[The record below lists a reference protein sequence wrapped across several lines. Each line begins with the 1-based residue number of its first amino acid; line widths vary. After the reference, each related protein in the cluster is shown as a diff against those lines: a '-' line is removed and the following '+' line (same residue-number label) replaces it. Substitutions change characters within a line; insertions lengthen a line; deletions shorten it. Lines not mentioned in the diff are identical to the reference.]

1 MPQHIPDTIKK
12 GEIIIIV
19 FEIDSTQE
27 KWSDYDKI
35 ISKNEK
41 NKAHEFQ
48 HLDDRLSFT
57 KCRSVLRSTLSKW
70 LNCNPN
76 EINIIHRENG
86 KPYLEHSKGIEFNI
100 THTKGL
106 AAIAFSIDSEIGID
120 VENLNREINL
130 EQIAKKVFT
139 TSEQSLID
147 SNNQNDKKRTFYRL
161 WTSKESYLKATGLGL
176 RVDPRKISVD
186 PPIEN
191 KKHGT
196 LKYENDLKSD
206 RLRLIELKC
215 PDPHIMTLCAPET
228 SKSINTLFFNSRA
241 LTNLL
246 LF

>member
-1 MPQHIPDTIKK
+1 MPQPIPDIIKK
-12 GEIIIIV
+12 GEVLILV

-27 KWSDYDKI
+27 KWSDYDKTL
-35 ISKNEK
+35 SKNEK
-41 NKAHEFQ
+41 NKANEFQ
-48 HLDDRLSFT
+48 YLDDKLSFT
-57 KCRSVLRSTLSKW
+57 KCRSILRSTLSKW
-70 LNCNPN
+70 LNCGPS

-86 KPYLEHSKGIEFNI
+86 KPYLEHSKVIEFNI

-130 EQIAKKVFT
+130 DQVAKKVFT
-139 TSEQSLID
+139 KSEQSLID
-147 SNNQNDKKRTFYRL
+147 SNNQKDKKKMFYRL

-196 LKYENDLKSD
+196 LKCENDLNSHT
-206 RLRLIELKC
+206 LRLIELKC

-228 SKSINTLFFNSRA
+228 SQSINTLFI
-241 LTNLL
+241 
-246 LF
+246 

>member
-12 GEIIIIV
+12 GEIIILV

-27 KWSDYDKI
+27 KWSDYDTI
-35 ISKNEK
+35 LSKNEK

-48 HLDDRLSFT
+48 HPDDRLSFA
-57 KCRSVLRSTLSKW
+57 KCRSILRSTLSKW
-70 LNCNPN
+70 LNCDPN

-86 KPYLEHSKGIEFNI
+86 KPYLEHSKVIEFNI

-130 EQIAKKVFT
+130 DQVAKKVFT
-139 TSEQSLID
+139 KSEQSLID
-147 SNNQNDKKRTFYRL
+147 SNNQKDKKKMFYRL

-196 LKYENDLKSD
+196 LKCENDLNSHN
-206 RLRLIELKC
+206 LRLIELKC

-228 SKSINTLFFNSRA
+228 SQSINTLFI
-241 LTNLL
+241 
-246 LF
+246 

>member
-12 GEIIIIV
+12 GEIIILV

-27 KWSDYDKI
+27 KWSDYDTI
-35 ISKNEK
+35 LSKNEK

-48 HLDDRLSFT
+48 HPDDRLSFT
-57 KCRSVLRSTLSKW
+57 KCRSILRSTLSKW
-70 LNCNPN
+70 LNCDPN

-86 KPYLEHSKGIEFNI
+86 KPYLEHSKVIEFNI

-130 EQIAKKVFT
+130 DQVAKKVFT
-139 TSEQSLID
+139 KSEQSLINE
-147 SNNQNDKKRTFYRL
+147 NNQNDKKKTFFRL
-161 WTSKESYLKATGLGL
+161 WTSKESYLKSTGLGL
-176 RVDPRKISVD
+176 RIDPRKISVD

-196 LKYENDLKSD
+196 LKCENDLNSHA
-206 RLRLIELKC
+206 LRLIELKC
-215 PDPHIMTLCAPET
+215 PGSYIMTLCAPKT
-228 SKSINTLFFNSRA
+228 SQSTNTLFI
-241 LTNLL
+241 
-246 LF
+246 